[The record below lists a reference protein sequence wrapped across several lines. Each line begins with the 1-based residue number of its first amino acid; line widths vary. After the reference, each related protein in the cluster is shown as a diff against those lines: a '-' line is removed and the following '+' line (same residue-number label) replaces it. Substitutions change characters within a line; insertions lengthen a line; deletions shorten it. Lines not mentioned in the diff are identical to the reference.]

1 VVLYTVLLDVDNADN
16 ALMAEMTT
24 QVFSSPA
31 GQGVLT
37 VPVAALQGST
47 SGPADRAVVAANGDI
62 QQREVRTGLSDRLRV
77 QIARRPQRRRSPV
90 DRPGRRQ
97 RRLNADAS
105 DRTAGHPQSYG
116 GGDARRST
124 CCAASTCRSTPGN
137 SWRSS
142 ARPAPAS
149 RP

>member
-47 SGPADRAVVAANGDI
+47 TGDLQTARWSRPTATSSNARYAPASATARVQIVDGLNEGDHLLIGPADG
-62 QQREVRTGLSDRLRV
+62 S
-77 QIARRPQRRRSPV
+77 
-90 DRPGRRQ
+90 
-97 RRLNADAS
+97 
-105 DRTAGHPQSYG
+105 G
-116 GGDARRST
+116 G
-124 CCAASTCRSTPGN
+124 
-137 SWRSS
+137 
-142 ARPAPAS
+142 
-149 RP
+149 